1 MGTRR
6 LAANESEFLEK
17 LNELFINQCL
27 VGDRLLPVYIHIPGD
42 PRMFTKN
49 INRGD
54 SSEWEVL
61 SGDYCSLRQANG
73 GEVDELL
80 DAIHEDQVQVFA
92 CSRWTSGHVINPVA
106 VLHNPHGRGW
116 ECLR

>member
-6 LAANESEFLEK
+6 LATNESEFIEK
-17 LNELFINQCL
+17 LNELFIDQYL

-42 PRMFTKN
+42 SRMFTKN

-61 SGDYCSLRQANG
+61 SGDYCSLRSANSW
-73 GEVDELL
+73 EVDELFI
-80 DAIHEDQVQVFA
+80 AIHEDRVQVFA
-92 CSRWTSGHVINPVA
+92 CSRWNTGHVINPVV
-106 VLHNPHGRGW
+106 VLHNPRGRGW
-116 ECLR
+116 